1 MFTKARKNLPLWA
14 GLSILLIVMLFAQ
27 SISPALAATAANTL
41 TVNANQVLRPVTHVA
56 SGSLYGLATASK
68 PAASK
73 IAPIKPNTFVQMP
86 QGGKQQGT
94 GDISVVAPL
103 AVGVGA
109 KLVNRMVDY
118 YAGWPYQFSWST
130 WTPFVTSQI
139 NAMKAASYYSSISAY
154 EPWNEADNTWDTA
167 NGTFNDFWV
176 TTYRQI
182 RALDPTKPIQG
193 PSFSDNIS
201 GNSRAPSMQAFLQ
214 NAKDTNTLPDIIAWH
229 ELIRAS
235 KIEGDVNTVKSIMS
249 NLGISSRPFAIEE
262 YAAPAEVGLPG
273 PLVGYVAKFERLGI
287 RDAELPFWNQSGAL
301 GDLLTGQDGS
311 PNAAYWMYKWYADMS
326 GNMVVTTPPAQTG
339 IDGFAAVPSGNNKV
353 SIIVGGCSGSCAV
366 TVNGLNSLSL
376 GSTVSVKIE
385 QTVSQGRTVAVSGP
399 STISTTTYTPS
410 NGTISV
416 PITMVT
422 NNAYLITITP
432 GNGPTNT
439 PPVGPTAT
447 RTPTPTAGPSLTPT
461 RTPTQGTGP
470 TATPTTPSGGACSP
484 VTATITAPF
493 TQDGAGTFCW
503 QSSNLGAYINS
514 WNLTSLTVNGTN
526 YTNVYVASGSYP
538 AKINGYWYISY
549 TGTVAWAHFEAK

>member
-1 MFTKARKNLPLWA
+1 MFTKVRKNLPLWS
-14 GLSILLIVMLFAQ
+14 GLTILLIVVLFAQ

-56 SGSLYGLATASK
+56 TGSLYGLANGTQPSVSLAS
-68 PAASK
+68 AL
-73 IAPIKPNTFVQMP
+73 KPNTFVQKP
-86 QGGKQQGT
+86 QGGTQQPD
-94 GDISVVAPL
+94 GDILTVAPT
-103 AVGVGA
+103 ASAVGA
-109 KLVNRMVDY
+109 KLVDRFIDY
-118 YAGWPYQFSWST
+118 YPGWPYQFNSSNWIS
-130 WTPFVTSQI
+130 VVDNQISQI
-139 NAMKAASYYSSISAY
+139 KASSYYNTVSAY
-154 EPWNEADNTWDTA
+154 APFNEPDGTWNTA
-167 NGTFNDFWV
+167 NGTFNDIWV
-176 TTYRQI
+176 TTYREI
-182 RALDPTKPIQG
+182 RAKDSTKPIQG

-201 GNSRAPSMQAFLQ
+201 GSSRAPSMQAFLQ
-214 NAKDTNTLPDIIAWH
+214 NAVSTNTVPDILAWH
-229 ELIRAS
+229 ELSNAA
-235 KIEGDVNTVKSIMS
+235 KIAGDVATVQSIEDS
-249 NLGISSRPFAIEE
+249 LGISRRPIAIEE

-273 PLVGYVAKFERLGI
+273 PLVGYIAKFERLGI
-287 RDAELPFWNQSGAL
+287 HDAELPFWNQSGAL
-301 GDLLTGQDGS
+301 GDTLTGKGGS

-339 IDGFAAVPSGNNKV
+339 IDGFAAVPSGNNQV
-353 SIIVGGCSGSCAV
+353 SIVVGGCSGSCAV

-376 GSTVSVKIE
+376 GNTVIVKID

-432 GNGPTNT
+432 GSGPTNT
-439 PPVGPTAT
+439 PPIGPTAT
-447 RTPTPTAGPSLTPT
+447 RTRTLTPTAGPSLTPT
-461 RTPTQGTGP
+461 HTPTQGTGP
-470 TATPTTPSGGACSP
+470 TATPSGGACSP

-503 QSSNLGAYINS
+503 QSSNLGSYINS